1 MEKRANVTYDTYILG
16 PGDGLK
22 IELLDLP
29 ELSGTFSIGPDG
41 TLYLPR
47 LRLFVE
53 GLTIEELRNFLTMQ
67 FSSYVRDPQICKASN
82 LPANSGLCGRR
93 SKIPGYYTLSGNTNL
108 SRLSTS
114 AESRQMQAGASIDS
128 MRSGLG
134 QLPGGANR
142 MPNGSNLSTFGA
154 VFPTVFDAVRSAQGI
169 TPYSDL
175 SKVQVIRKRAE
186 GLGGGRIKTSL
197 NFLSLITDGDES
209 QNIRLFDGDVINV
222 AKSSTV
228 LKKQLQQAGQSNL
241 TPQFLTVY
249 VNGRVEQAGAISM
262 SQGSSLLQ
270 AIDLAGGPKV
280 LHGKVEFI
288 RFTREGERQARLRIK
303 ERCTCRR
310 LSQSVADFRRC
321 DSCSRNRFN
330 QVSRVIQELT
340 APAVGLYSAYSI
352 YNSFSN

>member
-1 MEKRANVTYDTYILG
+1 
-16 PGDGLK
+16 
-22 IELLDLP
+22 
-29 ELSGTFSIGPDG
+29 
-41 TLYLPR
+41 
-47 LRLFVE
+47 
-53 GLTIEELRNFLTMQ
+53 MQ
-67 FSSYVRDPQICKASN
+67 FSSYVRDPQIYVR
-82 LPANSGLCGRR
+82 PVTYRPIRVYVGGEV
-93 SKIPGYYTLSGNTNL
+93 KIPGYYTLSGNTNL

-175 SKVQVIRKRAE
+175 QVQVIRKRAE

-288 RFTREGERQARLRIK
+288 RFTREGEID
-303 ERCTCRR
+303 RR
-310 LSQSVADFRRC
+310 VFGLKKDAPVGDYRNPLLISGDVIRVRETALTKSVG
-321 DSCSRNRFN
+321 
-330 QVSRVIQELT
+330 VIQELT